1 MTLGNLVGIPTPTPI
16 KLPVSGNPPVSPLPV
31 TEEGARYALLQRLM
45 PALQHQV
52 MGNFQSLDMIAVMME
67 RHLQPATPDLSSMR
81 GDCALLGSVSQ
92 AAVQSVVNL
101 MAWVRPQLD
110 SGLAFDAGVAECAKV
125 LGAELQF
132 RGFVVVNEVV
142 QVDAL
147 AVAMVSGRAVRS
159 VLSAALIFLSDQ
171 SPVPASLVMRA
182 NALPARI
189 ELSIDLIPNGQPAGN
204 AATGS
209 YRLLDWQDVEALA
222 AAESAELVRSNTG
235 IQLSFLRLAVS
246 LG

>member
-1 MTLGNLVGIPTPTPI
+1 MPI
-16 KLPVSGNPPVSPLPV
+16 KLPVTGNTPVSLLPAA
-31 TEEGARYALLQRLM
+31 EEGARYALLQRLM

-67 RHLQPATPDLSSMR
+67 RHLEPATPDLASMR
-81 GDCALLGSVSQ
+81 GDCALLASVSQ

-101 MAWVRPQLD
+101 MAWVRPRLD

-125 LGAELQF
+125 LGVELQF
-132 RGFVVVNEVV
+132 RGFVVVNEVA
-142 QVDAL
+142 QVDA
-147 AVAMVSGRAVRS
+147 AVSGRALRS
-159 VLSAALIFLSDQ
+159 VLSAALVFLSDQ
-171 SPVPASLVMRA
+171 QPVPASLVMRA
-182 NALPARI
+182 HALPERI

-222 AAESAELVRSNTG
+222 AAESVQLTRSDAG

-246 LG
+246 